1 VALAEGVGGTLENF
15 VEHDEPPGAGLGP
28 EEHAVQERHRPDRAR
43 PLQQRARRGRDR
55 RAHHQRH
62 PSSTPLLRAAQY
74 TFNNIKQDNRNMLL
88 GRDPAVDGMKT
99 GYTEAAGYC
108 LVASA
113 SATARTASA
122 ACSAW

>member
-1 VALAEGVGGTLENF
+1 VATVIAARIIN
-15 VEHDEPPGAGLGP
+15 EH
-28 EEHAVQERHRPDRAR
+28 PDFY
-43 PLQQRARRGRDR
+43 PLYSLRD
-55 RAHHQRH
+55 
-62 PSSTPLLRAAQY
+62 Y

-113 SATARTASA
+113 ARDTPAGKRRLLSVVLGTARAKRALPKARS
-122 ACSAW
+122 C